1 MVELVNPKPLENPKM
16 SMPTRESARV
26 FENAMIRLPNIVMP
40 KPMSSALFNPS
51 LFRYMP
57 TNIFDSTVPTREN
70 SGINEEMP
78 TDILYP
84 DWKSFNAGATE
95 FITKEYENIM
105 SMGKRFDIFILS
117 SFFVFSVFSVFIFSM
132 SVYP

>member
-117 SFFVFSVFSVFIFSM
+117 SFSVFSVFIFSM
-132 SVYP
+132 SVCP

>member
-1 MVELVNPKPLENPKM
+1 MVELLNPNPLENPKT
-16 SMPTRESARV
+16 SMPMSENKRL
-26 FENAMIRLPNIVMP
+26 FENAMIRLPHMVIP

-57 TNIFDSTVPTREN
+57 TNMFDSTVPIREN
-70 SGINEEMP
+70 SGIKEEMP
-78 TDILYP
+78 TDMLYP

-95 FITKEYENIM
+95 FIINEYENMM

-117 SFFVFSVFSVFIFSM
+117 SFFVFSVFIFSM

>member
-1 MVELVNPKPLENPKM
+1 
-16 SMPTRESARV
+16 
-26 FENAMIRLPNIVMP
+26 
-40 KPMSSALFNPS
+40 
-51 LFRYMP
+51 
-57 TNIFDSTVPTREN
+57 
-70 SGINEEMP
+70 GINEEMP

>member
-26 FENAMIRLPNIVMP
+26 FENAMIRLPNIVIP